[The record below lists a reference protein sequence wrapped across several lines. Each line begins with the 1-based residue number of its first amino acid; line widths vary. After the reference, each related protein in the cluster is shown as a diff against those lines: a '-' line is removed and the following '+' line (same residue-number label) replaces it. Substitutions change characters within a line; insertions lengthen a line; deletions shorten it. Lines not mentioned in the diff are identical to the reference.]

1 MIPPLPDYHSMIEN
15 IPLLIVNLIKSLKVR
30 PLRIEVRDLI
40 LFELLKP
47 AMVRC
52 EINIILKPDLVSIDE
67 AFEGLERTL

>member
-1 MIPPLPDYHSMIEN
+1 VQETVAYASPITLEDIE
-15 IPLLIVNLIKSLKVR
+15 

-47 AMVRC
+47 AMARC